1 MLFRGKITNGLNF
14 KMQLVRLFVDQEA
27 QIQIQDMNTT
37 RNGQGNTPY
46 FKYLGHDTTIARLL
60 KYRSCSY
67 QNKIQSKWIDA
78 FICLKD
84 LA

>member
-46 FKYLGHDTTIARLL
+46 LNI
-60 KYRSCSY
+60 
-67 QNKIQSKWIDA
+67 
-78 FICLKD
+78 
-84 LA
+84 